1 EPDTVQQNIREI
13 GAEALMLGPRQWENL
28 ASLVESKM
36 MEAGPIRQKIYQMG
50 IAVGKKVNIARLE
63 GKKIPL
69 AWQLVYPLADLAVLS
84 HLRDNLGLQANYL
97 AVSGGTGMA
106 PDVFRF
112 FHALGVKLRN
122 VFGTTE
128 MGLLTSHQGASFDLE
143 TVGGWYGVHPKLG
156 SPLEWKFSDKGE
168 LLVKGGS
175 GFNGY
180 YKKPEATAEAV
191 VDGWYHTGDAV
202 NITDKNEVVYLDRLS
217 DMRRL
222 STGHSYPPQFIET
235 RLRFSPYIKE
245 VMTLGNEERPF
256 VSAFI
261 NIDADILGIWA
272 EKQRIGYTTYT
283 DLSQNPEI
291 CRLIKTE
298 IERINYFLADGSKVK
313 RFINLPKELDPDEDE
328 LTRSR
333 KLRRKFL
340 EQKYER
346 FITAIYNG
354 EEAFEASIPVKYQDG
369 KTGILN
375 AVVRVNSV

>member
-1 EPDTVQQNIREI
+1 MYEIRNRFKIALEPFKD
-13 GAEALMLGPRQWENL
+13 G
-28 ASLVESKM
+28 
-36 MEAGPIRQKIYQMG
+36 
-50 IAVGKKVNIARLE
+50 
-63 GKKIPL
+63 
-69 AWQLVYPLADLAVLS
+69 
-84 HLRDNLGLQANYL
+84 RDSNGF
-97 AVSGGTGMA
+97 T
-106 PDVFRF
+106 
-112 FHALGVKLRN
+112 
-122 VFGTTE
+122 
-128 MGLLTSHQGASFDLE
+128 FDLE
-143 TVGGWYGVHPKLG
+143 TVGGWYGVHPQLG
-156 SPLEWKFSDKGE
+156 PPLEWKFSEKGE

-175 GFNGY
+175 GFKGY

-191 VDGWYHTGDAV
+191 VDGWYYTGDAV
-202 NITDKNEVVYLDRLS
+202 NMTDKNELVYLDRLS

-272 EKQRIGYTTYT
+272 EKRRIGYTTYT

-291 CRLIKTE
+291 CELIKSE
-298 IERINYFLADGSKVK
+298 IERINYFLAEGSKVK

-346 FITAIYNG
+346 FITAIYDG
-354 EEAFEASIPVKYQDG
+354 EDEFDASIPVIQMLGALKSTQG
-369 KTGILN
+369 NIVLAQRLLGQ
-375 AVVRVNSV
+375 AQAH